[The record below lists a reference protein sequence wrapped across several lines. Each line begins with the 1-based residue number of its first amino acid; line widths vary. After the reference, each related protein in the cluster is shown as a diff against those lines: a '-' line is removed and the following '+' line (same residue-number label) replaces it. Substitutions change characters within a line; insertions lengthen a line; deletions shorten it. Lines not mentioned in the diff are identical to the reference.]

1 MEILFFVI
9 GVFLQWTLEVLG
21 AGGAVWGMSEVWH
34 MRGSTNANPG
44 IGGTDDDITI
54 PANIVFSLGFLR
66 LLCRYA
72 PPSALCQ
79 AIVDPQDWCKDWG
92 SSATPKGPTAGR
104 EVSGMFLAEFLFF
117 LLGVFLQWDLE
128 VLGAGGACW
137 GMSEVWHLRGGTTKS
152 ERGPN
157 VTNDDYRW
165 VANTV
170 FTIAIFRML
179 QKYCPPHGINKAMTG
194 PQDWLKALGTEPE
207 AGGNEEENM

>member
-1 MEILFFVI
+1 MEILFFLV
-9 GVFLQWTLEVLG
+9 GLFLQWTLEVLG

-34 MRGSTNANPG
+34 LR
-44 IGGTDDDITI
+44 GGTNPSPESSNDDLTN
-54 PANIVFSLGFLR
+54 PANVVFALGFLR
-66 LLCRYA
+66 MLCRFA

-79 AIVDPQDWCKDWG
+79 AIVDPQAWCKDWG
-92 SSATPKGPTAGR
+92 ASVRPPAAQGTPR

-137 GMSEVWHLRGGTTKS
+137 GMSEVWHLRGGTTRS
-152 ERGPN
+152 DRGPDL
-157 VTNDDYRW
+157 TNDDYRW

-179 QKYCPPHGINKAMTG
+179 QKYCPDHGIHKAMLS
-194 PQDWLKALGTEPE
+194 PQDWIKELGEEP
-207 AGGNEEENM
+207 AGKEEQEM